1 MAINIPLITDYDGRG
16 VKKAEKAFANL
27 GKSTK
32 QLGASLKSVFL
43 PAAAAVGAFA
53 AVGFSA
59 VKAAVEDQA
68 AQALLAKQLQNST
81 KATKTDIA
89 ATEDFIS
96 AMSLATGVADDE
108 LRPALASLVRVTRN
122 TQKSQKLLKTALN
135 VSKGTGKSLATV
147 VQSISRAYGGNVK
160 ALAKLDPSLKN
171 YITKTSTADQI
182 TARLAKNFTG
192 AAATAANTYA
202 GRLDRMNVAFAEAK
216 EALGVLLLPILEK
229 FVSLITNNVIPY
241 VDRLIAKLETD
252 GLGGAF
258 KMVAGDALSF
268 SDKAKGLNAVLLN
281 LAGTAAVLFTSFKV
295 ATIFSSAVTAANAL
309 IAAVTSL
316 GGIFTSIAAT
326 SFGVIASAI
335 ALVVTGVYV
344 LIDALRDPVF
354 RTEFG
359 RFLSDSVKGIANVFI
374 FLTNQIITFVNA
386 IIRAINLIKPGKDIP
401 TFGKA
406 DFFQFSMDA
415 APISNVPRA
424 GEAATSVQINVNGG
438 DPQATVDAI
447 TRWYRQNGATVAWMR

>member
-53 AVGFSA
+53 AVSFSA

-81 KATKTDIA
+81 KATKADIA

-160 ALAKLDPSLKN
+160 ALAKLDPSLKQ

-182 TARLAKNFTG
+182 TARLAKNFSG

-229 FVSLITNNVIPY
+229 FVSFVTEKIIPY
-241 VDRLIAKLETD
+241 VDKLIAKLEQD
-252 GLGGAF
+252 GLAGAF
-258 KMVAGDALSF
+258 RMVGQDALEA
-268 SDKAKGLNAVLLN
+268 SDKTKGLNGVMLN
-281 LAGTAAVLFTSFKV
+281 LLGTAAVFYAGFKI
-295 ATIFSSAVTAANAL
+295 ASIFSAATGAASALMGAL
-309 IAAVTSL
+309 GSLGGVFTGLGATSL
-316 GGIFTSIAAT
+316 G
-326 SFGVIASAI
+326 VITTAI
-335 ALVVTGVYV
+335 GLLILNIYV

-359 RFLSDSVKGIANVFI
+359 KFLSDSVKLVANVFI